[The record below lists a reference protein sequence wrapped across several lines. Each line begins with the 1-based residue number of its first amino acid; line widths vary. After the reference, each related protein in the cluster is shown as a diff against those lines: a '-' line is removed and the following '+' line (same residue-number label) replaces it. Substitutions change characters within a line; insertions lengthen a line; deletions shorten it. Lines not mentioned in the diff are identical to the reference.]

1 MQRLTNPAKERL
13 DKGELAIG
21 MGVRGLRGV
30 EVARLMKS
38 AGFDWLFI
46 DLEHG
51 STSVE
56 TACQISVAAL
66 DAGIAPLVRVPAG
79 ELALGARC
87 LDGGALGVVIPH
99 VDTAE
104 QARALVDAFRFPPLG
119 HRSIGGAYPHFGFAS
134 RPVDEVVAGLD
145 NATLVVAMIETP
157 VAVENADRIAAV
169 PGLDVLL
176 IGTNDLCLEM
186 GIPGQLDH
194 ERVKAAFA
202 TVLGACKRH
211 GKIPALGGIYG
222 RELLARYLGLGF
234 RMVLAGNDISLL
246 HSAAQEQ
253 AKFVRGLGG
262 APR

>member
-1 MQRLTNPAKERL
+1 MQQLTNLVKERL
-13 DKGELAIG
+13 GTGELAIG
-21 MGVRGLRGV
+21 VGVRGLRGI

-56 TACQISVAAL
+56 TACQIAVAAL

-99 VDTAE
+99 VDSPE
-104 QARALVDAFRFPPLG
+104 QARAMVDAFRF
-119 HRSIGGAYPHFGFAS
+119 
-134 RPVDEVVAGLD
+134 
-145 NATLVVAMIETP
+145 
-157 VAVENADRIAAV
+157 
-169 PGLDVLL
+169 
-176 IGTNDLCLEM
+176 
-186 GIPGQLDH
+186 
-194 ERVKAAFA
+194 
-202 TVLGACKRH
+202 
-211 GKIPALGGIYG
+211 ALT
-222 RELLARYLGLGF
+222 RYLGLGF

-246 HSAAQEQ
+246 HSAAQQQ
-253 AKFVRGLGG
+253 AKFVRELGG